1 MTKED
6 RDGSPSAIRHPPSAI
21 RHPHAPH
28 ARIPVS
34 PARPG
39 LSRDRDVSRVGP
51 FKSQLLKWVGNKQRF
66 AHEIVSY
73 FPARFGT
80 YHEPFLGSGAVLA
93 TLAPEKAVGSD
104 VFKPLV
110 EIWQA
115 LRTNS
120 SRLKGWYQSRWELTR
135 EQTKEVVYERVKAA
149 YNANPT

>member
-80 YHEPFLGSGAVLA
+80 YYEPFLGSGAVLG
-93 TLAPEKAVGSD
+93 TLAPGRAVAAD
-104 VFKPLV
+104 VFPPLV

-115 LRTNS
+115 LRESPET
-120 SRLKGWYQSRWELTR
+120 LTR
-135 EQTKEVVYERVKAA
+135 WYAERLAGM
-149 YNANPT
+149 